1 MADVKIIRATDQE
14 IVDILVEE
22 IMQCSEMALAG
33 NDLEAFNVADKILK
47 ELRSRVM
54 RELKLPYSR
63 VWFTKYKKD
72 ALGLEGVKE

>member
-1 MADVKIIRATDQE
+1 MNIDHLSYSTAK
-14 IVDILVEE
+14 
-22 IMQCSEMALAG
+22 
-33 NDLEAFNVADKILK
+33 KILK

-72 ALGLEGVKE
+72 AVVEEGTV